1 MVTIKNNILM
11 SIHCQGYFVIFS
23 VFWVYDSIKKCAILK
38 TMQKSTIREE
48 KKMKGLFQKDIYNL
62 IQQGKNCI
70 RCIAKADRWN

>member
-48 KKMKGLFQKDIYNL
+48 KKMKLIIQIHCYNEGDTL
-62 IQQGKNCI
+62 
-70 RCIAKADRWN
+70 